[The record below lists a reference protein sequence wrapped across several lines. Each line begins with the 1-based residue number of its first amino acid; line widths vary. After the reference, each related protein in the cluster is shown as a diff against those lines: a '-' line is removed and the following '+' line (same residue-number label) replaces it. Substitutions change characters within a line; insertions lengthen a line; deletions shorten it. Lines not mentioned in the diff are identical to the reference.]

1 MPFNRAKPKKLTD
14 NPIIAR
20 FLALSQNVTIESI
33 FRSPDPTIT
42 RFKTRAKDAHLILI
56 GNSATP
62 SSNIIQLGYTAT
74 NNESYILQNDT
85 KVATFHTKN
94 IGLNAPTKI
103 SGHLLPHHT
112 SNIYSKNAYIS
123 DSIHLQNQTITT
135 SSNSFLFSSNIVIN
149 RLTIHCT
156 DSNYYTTLKATSNGT
171 IMTSYGPNHKQIK
184 EINIAKLDTSYFSEG
199 SNEYLTDERVIS
211 TYTRDF
217 IDLPE
222 TSNTL
227 LGHLNNL
234 STDLQTNS
242 IGPTNIITTDYL
254 RTSSGLI
261 EPIGPAAIIAQQPH
275 IYHYLKTTSNHLIPI
290 IETTSNALDTTIA
303 TTDIYQNLN
312 AFTDATSNIFIHTI
326 IPDTSNVL
334 AQHITDYHTSTSNL
348 ILNITSNI
356 LATAIIDSSNLI
368 ITTNAHHHQEA
379 SNILQTSS
387 NILYKDLYSASNV
400 LIDNLNISV
409 TSVSNLLPPIVI
421 QLTDYLHTASNA
433 LISHKIITDT
443 YNKIIPHT
451 DSTSNVLQ
459 QPIPITSNKFAD
471 YLNNITLENVYF
483 QGSSNAYIKN
493 NQYPFNNLTVSNLT
507 TMGSILPQTDNQY
520 DLGSSTNRFRDLY
533 ISSDSMHI
541 GDTIVSSSPYAVSFH
556 NTTSSELPISHTSA
570 AIQKIK
576 LADQTTNNFMEL
588 SYANDWIKTTLYSE
602 QAQGIQVYKHSD
614 DVIERPGAS
623 NLYFTAQ
630 RASAIVSSSNIISS
644 NYSTQTSNTISHR
657 ITQLSADH
665 ISKQGIHNKFIT
677 NNNHNSHLICYSPV
691 TTTNLAIISQVSSTV
706 DIKTITYDL
715 LEIHT
720 SSTPAIVSFK
730 LLQKTAGK
738 DIFNFTKNISMKST
752 GSIGIGTVPDEL
764 AVTKNLLKLYG
775 SIQYT
780 NNLNIANVVV
790 TSNTML
796 RLKNLR
802 SPVQAQLNEKKT
814 YISQTISD
822 ANTSFNIGL
831 ANFSSNINTYNHM
844 SYTNS
849 SNYASN
855 MFAYMQPTI
864 TPTLA
869 PLYPIITDLDNNMSN
884 YVTHIIT
891 GLTAEVS
898 TASNALLQQI
908 APIEEYGS
916 NYNDISIAIQSDLHK
931 STSNLLEDRINY
943 IKSTVWTATD
953 NLSFQNN
960 VLIGQLSKDSQD
972 ALTSLAVSG
981 SINVTN
987 LLNGISTHLLGFLRN
1002 LESPLQQQIN
1012 NTNTNNSNY
1021 VTSTSNN
1028 LATDL
1033 SKHNYDIS
1041 SSLNASNADLQQL
1054 SSASFVSL
1062 NAQLNSSSNVLASN
1076 IRDLTSRGYTQ
1087 WASMQSSNIYITSNI
1102 GIGGIPSNNHKL
1114 EVHNGDIN
1122 IANNG
1127 HPVKKT
1133 FDASLNPLVWYQF
1146 SEDPATQ
1153 STLLDY
1159 ANAHSTTTKYNLSI
1173 PQSSGITSTQGYN
1186 LNNYLY
1192 KNAYQWLKS
1201 AYLES
1206 SDSVAIQQLLNQLHT
1221 AGRGSFHFA
1230 FRMSSNPSSQIPILF
1245 IGYSTSP
1252 YKPLVYIYS
1261 LANTLYIQIDSITAV
1276 SVQAFNIN
1284 VWYIADIVFTI
1295 DALPS
1300 NSINI
1305 SIYIDNNK
1313 VAAALGTYS
1322 NWFNDVTQ
1330 QDLVLRIGNNP
1341 NASTPND
1348 PAPLALQDLRI
1359 FALALSSSQ
1368 LLSLQRGYDATT
1380 ATTAVY
1386 QNILWNDSPQYY
1398 DGVMPLKH
1406 IVYKSGNVGIG
1417 LTRPEAKL
1425 HVGNGIYTILTSE
1438 LTYFNYGTSLITPQP
1453 PYATSIS
1460 AKFDSSIL
1468 VTGKVAITSDQRIKK
1483 NIQDI
1488 NDDSALQKIL
1498 AIEPKTYSHIDDPN
1512 QNKIYGFIAQQVKE
1526 ILPEAV
1532 TLHKEVIPNIYL
1544 PSLNIDPDAQE
1555 GQTVITVPTTTAIE
1569 ALSIGDRILMDKEEL
1584 HTIID
1589 ISHLDN
1595 DTSSIT
1601 VDASISSEEPV
1612 FIYGTEV
1619 NDFNVLNKQ
1628 YIYTLNVCATQTLAN
1643 KIEQMKTRI
1652 ANISRRK

>member
-1 MPFNRAKPKKLTD
+1 MPFNRAKPKTLTD

-56 GNSATP
+56 GNSGTP
-62 SSNIIQLGYTAT
+62 SSNIIQLGYTAGS
-74 NNESYILQNDT
+74 NESYITQNDT
-85 KVATFHTKN
+85 KVVTFHTNN

-103 SGHLLPHHT
+103 SGHLLPNQT

-123 DSIHLQNQTITT
+123 DTIHLQNQTITT
-135 SSNSFLFSSNIVIN
+135 SSNSFLFTSNINIKT
-149 RLTIHCT
+149 LTIYSA
-156 DSNYYTTLKATSNGT
+156 DSNYYTTLQATSNGT
-171 IMTSYGPNHKQIK
+171 IMTSYESNKQIK
-184 EINIAKLDTSYFSEG
+184 EINIAKLNTSYFSEG
-199 SNEYLTDERVIS
+199 SNEYLTEERVIS
-211 TYTRDF
+211 TFTRDF
-217 IDLPE
+217 LDLQG
-222 TSNTL
+222 TSNAL
-227 LGHLNNL
+227 QIHLYNL

-242 IGPTNIITTDYL
+242 IDQTNIITTDYL
-254 RTSSGLI
+254 RASSSLI

-275 IYHYLKTTSNHLIPI
+275 IYNYLKTTSNLLIPV
-290 IETTSNALDTTIA
+290 IESTSNSLHTTIA
-303 TTDIYQNLN
+303 TTNIYHNLN
-312 AFTDATSNIFIHTI
+312 AFTDATSNIFIYTI
-326 IPDTSNVL
+326 IPHTSNVL
-334 AQHITDYHTSTSNL
+334 AQHITDYHTLTSNL
-348 ILNITSNI
+348 ILDITSNI
-356 LATAIIDSSNLI
+356 LTTAIIDSSNHI
-368 ITTNAHHHQEA
+368 ITASAHHHQQA
-379 SNILQTSS
+379 SNLLWSSS
-387 NILYKDLYSASNV
+387 NTFHTELYSASNV
-400 LIDNLNISV
+400 LVDYLNISV
-409 TSVSNLLPPIVI
+409 TSVSNLLPPIVA

-433 LISHKIITDT
+433 LISHKVITDT
-443 YNKIIPHT
+443 YNKAISFT

-459 QPIPITSNKFAD
+459 QPIPITSNQFAD
-471 YLNNITLENVYF
+471 YLNHITLENVYF

-507 TMGSILPQTDNQY
+507 TMGSIMPQTDNQY
-520 DLGSSTNRFRDLY
+520 DLGSSTNRFRDIY
-533 ISSDSMHI
+533 VSSDSIHI
-541 GDTIVSSSPYAVSFH
+541 GDTIVSSSPYAVSLH
-556 NTTSSELPISHTSA
+556 NTSSASHTSTSSA
-570 AIQKIK
+570 TSATIKKIK

-588 SYANDWIKTTLYSE
+588 SYADDWIKTILYSE
-602 QAQGIQVYKHSD
+602 QAQTPQQGIQVYKHTD
-614 DVIERPGAS
+614 DVIEIPGAS

-630 RASAIVSSSNIISS
+630 RASTIVSSSNILSS
-644 NYSTQTSNTISHR
+644 NYSTQTSNTISNR
-657 ITQLSADH
+657 ITQLSADD

-677 NNNHNSHLICYSPV
+677 NNKHNSHLVCYSPV
-691 TTTNLAIISQVSSTV
+691 TTTNLVIISEVPSTV

-715 LEIHT
+715 LQIQ
-720 SSTPAIVSFK
+720 TPSASAKVSFK
-730 LLQKTAGK
+730 LLQTSPGK
-738 DIFNFTKNISMKST
+738 DIFNFTKDILMKST
-752 GSIGIGTVPDEL
+752 GNIGIGTVPDEFI
-764 AVTKNLLKLYG
+764 TNNNNRLKLYG
-775 SIQYT
+775 SIAYT
-780 NNLNIANVVV
+780 NNLRINNIEV

-796 RLKNLR
+796 RLKSLR
-802 SPVQAQLNEKKT
+802 SPVQAQLNQKKR
-814 YISQTISD
+814 YISTTISD
-822 ANTSFNIGL
+822 ANSTFYSSL
-831 ANFSSNINTYNHM
+831 ATFSSDINAYNHI

-855 MFAYMQPTI
+855 MYVYMQPTI
-864 TPTLA
+864 DPAFA
-869 PLYPIITDLDNNMSN
+869 PLYPILADLDSNMSN

-891 GLTAEVS
+891 DLATEVS

-916 NYNDISIAIQSDLHK
+916 NYNDISIAIQSDICK
-931 STSNLLEDRINY
+931 DTSNLLEDRINY
-943 IKSTVWTATD
+943 VKSTVWTATD

-972 ALTSLAVSG
+972 ALGSLAVSG
-981 SINVTN
+981 SISVTN

-1002 LESPLQQQIN
+1002 LQSPLQQQID

-1033 SKHNYDIS
+1033 RIHNYNIS
-1041 SSLNASNADLQQL
+1041 SSLDASNADLQQL
-1054 SSASFVSL
+1054 SATSFASM
-1062 NAQLNSSSNVLASN
+1062 NAHLNSSSNALASN

-1102 GIGGIPSNNHKL
+1102 GVGGIPSNNRL

-1122 IANNG
+1122 IAING
-1127 HPVKKT
+1127 HPFKKT

-1153 STLLDY
+1153 STLLD
-1159 ANAHSTTTKYNLSI
+1159 STTTKYNLSI
-1173 PQSSGITSTQGYN
+1173 PQSSGITRIQGYN

-1192 KNAYQWLKS
+1192 KNAYQWSKS

-1206 SDSVAIQQLLNQLHT
+1206 SASLDIQQLLNKLHT
-1221 AGRGSFHFA
+1221 ARRGSFHFA

-1252 YKPLVYIYS
+1252 YRPIVYIYS
-1261 LANTLYIQIDSITAV
+1261 LANTLYIQMDTITAV
-1276 SVQAFNIN
+1276 SIQAFNIN

-1305 SIYIDNNK
+1305 SIYINNNK

-1322 NWFNDVTQ
+1322 NWFDNVAP

-1368 LLSLQRGYDATT
+1368 LLSLQRGYDATI
-1380 ATTAVY
+1380 ATTAAY

-1398 DGVMPLKH
+1398 DGEMPLKH
-1406 IVYKSGNVGIG
+1406 IVYNSGNVGIG
-1417 LTRPEAKL
+1417 VTSPEAKL
-1425 HVGNGIYTILTSE
+1425 HIGNGIYTILTSD

-1483 NIQDI
+1483 NIEDV

-1498 AIEPKTYSHIDDPN
+1498 AIEPKTYSHIDDHN
-1512 QNKIYGFIAQQVKE
+1512 QKEVYGFIAQQVKQ

-1532 TLHKEVIPNIYL
+1532 TLHKEVIPNIY
-1544 PSLNIDPDAQE
+1544 SLSVNIDPDARE
-1555 GQTVITVPTTTAIE
+1555 GHTVITVPTTTAIE
-1569 ALSIGDRILMDKEEL
+1569 ALNIGDRILMDKEEL

-1595 DTSSIT
+1595 DTSIIT